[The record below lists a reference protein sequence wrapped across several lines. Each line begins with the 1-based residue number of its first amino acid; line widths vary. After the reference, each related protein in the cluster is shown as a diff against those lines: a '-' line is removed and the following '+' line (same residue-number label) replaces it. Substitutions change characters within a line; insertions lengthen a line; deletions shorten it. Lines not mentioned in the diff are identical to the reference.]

1 MEKCK
6 QNQVIRKKIL
16 ELQIILQ
23 ITNIVS
29 NYW

>member
-6 QNQVIRKKIL
+6 QNQIIGKKIL

-29 NYW
+29 SY

>member
-6 QNQVIRKKIL
+6 QNQIIGKKIL
-16 ELQIILQ
+16 ELQTILQ

-29 NYW
+29 SY